1 MRTILK
7 PAKEIHALVSSIF
20 SWKIS
25 QDILPPPD
33 FHNSA
38 ICRNS
43 SAIFSARKCG
53 GAQFEKCLLCILHN
67 FAPFLRPIWLEA
79 EIRKAA
85 IMIVP
90 LFSPHSLFYPI
101 TCKKS
106 PFALMPFVFL
116 HFLCNFFR
124 SRKYACANSYV
135 FFMSGWMKVDF
146 CTWAEVWRGF

>member
-1 MRTILK
+1 MGFKLNWFSLIIDKQKPTQRNDFQE
-7 PAKEIHALVSSIF
+7 PAKKQPC

-101 TCKKS
+101 TCKKK
-106 PFALMPFVFL
+106 PF
-116 HFLCNFFR
+116 
-124 SRKYACANSYV
+124 CANALR
-135 FFMSGWMKVDF
+135 FFAFFVQFFPKQKIRL
-146 CTWAEVWRGF
+146 C